1 MSRTVVHVGN
11 GLTGDTRPTIIK
23 ALASALGSEWSYLED
38 GYVAWCEKAGM
49 GFSFGASGTSS
60 VPPVVV
66 TKKGDPDY
74 RFRVPSN
81 GFNSYGAYS
90 SAGNSYNVD
99 LVIYKSPNGSIGWT
113 TKSSSSTEIGLP
125 TALMCKT
132 AKGYMAILTG
142 TSYLYCYNANSS
154 EAYTYCIMG
163 CTNSFFYGGIA
174 GAKTYML
181 HSIGNP
187 DDGSMI
193 KDTYH
198 LFGHP
203 HASDAYTSV
212 IPPILD
218 GGSSKYVK
226 IENGGGR
233 GVAVFYLRYE

>member
-11 GLTGDTRPTIIK
+11 GLTGDTRPKIIK

-38 GYVAWCEKAGM
+38 GNVAWCEKAGM
-49 GFSFGASGTSS
+49 GFSLGTNNGIP

-74 RFRVPSN
+74 RFIAVSN
-81 GFNSYGAYS
+81 GFNAYGAYS
-90 SAGNSYNVD
+90 STDESYDVN
-99 LVIYKSPNGSIGWT
+99 LIIYKSPNGSIGWT
-113 TKSSSSTEIGLP
+113 AQSSSNTEIGRP
-125 TALMCKT
+125 IALMCKT

-154 EAYTYCIMG
+154 EAYTYCIVG
-163 CTNSFFYGGIA
+163 CTNSYFYGGIA

-193 KDTYH
+193 KDIYH

-203 HASDAYTSV
+203 HADNEYTSV
-212 IPPILD
+212 IPAILD

-226 IENGGGR
+226 IANGGGR
-233 GVAVFYLRYE
+233 GAAVFYLRYE

>member
-11 GLTGDTRPTIIK
+11 GLTGDTRPKIIK

-38 GYVAWCEKAGM
+38 EIVAWCEKAGM
-49 GFSFGASGTSS
+49 GFSFGTSNGLP
-60 VPPVVV
+60 VQPVVV
-66 TKKGDPDY
+66 TKKGDSDY
-74 RFRVPSN
+74 RLLASQN
-81 GFNSYGAYS
+81 GFANSGAYS
-90 SAGNSYNVD
+90 ATKDLHNVD

-113 TKSSSSTEIGLP
+113 TKPPSSTAIGLP

-142 TSYLYCYNANSS
+142 ASYLYCYNANSL
-154 EAYTYCIMG
+154 EAYTYCIMS
-163 CTNSFFYGGIA
+163 CTYSYYYSGIA

-203 HASDAYTSV
+203 RASDEYTSV
-212 IPPILD
+212 IPTILD